1 MTSVRE
7 ERSRMA
13 PVSEGACRGVRPAC
27 AFPLMLLLGI
37 QKGIHGLSEKPF
49 NIATITLGEIVL
61 EPFLA
66 PFESQVA

>member
-1 MTSVRE
+1 MRALAE
-7 ERSRMA
+7 PFDQLA
-13 PVSEGACRGVRPAC
+13 H
-27 AFPLMLLLGI
+27 FPLMLLLGI

-66 PFESQVA
+66 PFESRSHRNASS